1 VSFPKPERQY
11 ALSFDPEP
19 EASDPEE
26 GDPLLA
32 AGPRRGRKF
41 YAALA
46 CYAAIAVLAAA
57 TLDGKFLW
65 VVWIFLG
72 GLAVKTYI
80 ATLQKP

>member
-1 VSFPKPERQY
+1 LRSESQTQ
-11 ALSFDPEP
+11 A
-19 EASDPEE
+19 
-26 GDPLLA
+26 GDPVPE

-46 CYAAIAVLAAA
+46 CYAAIALLAAA

-65 VVWIFLG
+65 VVWILLA